1 MGGISFLLAF
11 GAELV
16 VAEFPALDFRRLAA
30 RLRAQAGDGVR
41 RAIRPECR

>member
-30 RLRAQAGDGVR
+30 WLKAPAGEGVR
-41 RAIRPECR
+41 QGIRPECR